1 MHDTLTIRDT
11 LISDTRT
18 RPMPSRVPAISPDD
32 AEAALLANYSALVR
46 LAYLILP
53 PTFGRDRRILA
64 AHGVVQ
70 HALPERRRL
79 ERQLIGVRNAVD
91 FTRSCV
97 AQAAIEQARART
109 PLRWLPLV
117 WAIRLFGRPDA
128 DDLLLDRGSPEAR
141 AAWVLGHIDATVFDP
156 CSARLCPTEL
166 KRRNTR
172 GRAVAMW
179 ATVVLTVSI
188 LATLIAAALAGR

>member
-1 MHDTLTIRDT
+1 MHDILTIRDT

-18 RPMPSRVPAISPDD
+18 RTMPSRMPAISPDD

-109 PLRWLPLV
+109 PLRWLPLA
-117 WAIRLFGRPDA
+117 WALRLFDRPTS
-128 DDLLLDRGSPEAR
+128 DDLMLDGKSPEAR
-141 AAWVLGHIDATVFDP
+141 AAWAVHHGDANRFDP
-156 CSARLCPTEL
+156 CSARICPTEL
-166 KRRNTR
+166 RRRNAR
-172 GRAVAMW
+172 GRLVAIS
-179 ATVVLTVSI
+179 ATAVLTLTI
-188 LATLIAAALAGR
+188 LASLIAAYQAG